1 MFRQLST
8 CATYS
13 EPIYRKLVMDLS
25 TIDSPTRIR
34 LWLTFFEA
42 L

>member
-1 MFRQLST
+1 MFRQLSK

-13 EPIYRKLVMDLS
+13 ELIYRKLVMDLS
-25 TIDSPTRIR
+25 TIDCPTRIR